1 MEKLNGE
8 LQSALQRTEL
18 RKFST
23 IVKMTVYLLCYFL
36 ENYEASKR
44 VVQEFGLLS
53 IENKNKEIVN
63 KFDLVSE
70 RKFALGNLVQLIRI
84 PIYNLLSLSKSCT
97 KFFNLH
103 SNFCEQ
109 LLKVEVEETIGTS
122 VNQICIVYSYGSK
135 NYE

>member
-97 KFFNLH
+97 KFFNLL
-103 SNFCEQ
+103 SNFCDQ

>member
-53 IENKNKEIVN
+53 IENKNKICAR
-63 KFDLVSE
+63 KPCSAYSHTDL
-70 RKFALGNLVQLIRI
+70 QLIV
-84 PIYNLLSLSKSCT
+84 S
-97 KFFNLH
+97 
-103 SNFCEQ
+103 Q
-109 LLKVEVEETIGTS
+109 
-122 VNQICIVYSYGSK
+122 
-135 NYE
+135 

>member
-97 KFFNLH
+97 KFFNLL
-103 SNFCEQ
+103 SNFCDQ
-109 LLKVEVEETIGTS
+109 LLKVKVEETIGTS

>member
-8 LQSALQRTEL
+8 LQSALQKTEL

-97 KFFNLH
+97 KFFNLL
-103 SNFCEQ
+103 SNFCDQ